1 MAGINMIMDAVVT
14 SAPINE
20 SIWAVHTSVTGSIIT
35 ALLYGVVFLVGA
47 LLNPIIIGVI
57 VVKKRLREPSF
68 IFLFCLALVD
78 FSEVFLSTPFYI
90 ATHIGREWIIGT
102 TDEEKRDTCEMVG
115 FFVTLFLSVSVHIL
129 ALIAFDRFFYI
140 VFAVKYRK
148 FLKQWVAWLLVLS
161 VILICVIISSPPLYG
176 FGELFFFQTAGAC
189 LFRWR
194 GGSNYRY
201 VLFYSVEVFIP
212 ISVIFLFTLIT
223 FCYIKR
229 HLHKRNKRQLEW
241 TTKNHKVKPKVAVL
255 NRIFGLLLVTQI
267 ICFGPALSTVLV
279 GAIISFENVPDVV
292 LLIDLILV
300 LSNGAINPVI
310 QAIVWKQVR
319 TVMCKSCCKTT
330 KMESP
335 ESSKDQVYNRQLTTI
350 ASVDDSLKVS
360 VEPDRSEAL
369 HTNFTK

>member
-1 MAGINMIMDAVVT
+1 MMMDALAT
-14 SAPINE
+14 SPPVNE
-20 SIWAVHTSVTGSIIT
+20 SIWAVHMSVTGSIIT

-47 LLNPIIIGVI
+47 LLNPIIIAVI

-68 IFLFCLALVD
+68 IFLFSLAVVD

-90 ATHIGREWIIGT
+90 ATHIGQEWIIGT
-102 TDEEKRDTCEMVG
+102 TDEEKRGTCEMVG

-140 VFAVKYRK
+140 VFAVKYHK
-148 FLKQWVAWLLVLS
+148 FLKQWIAWLLVLS
-161 VILICVIISSPPLYG
+161 VFFICVIISSPPLYG

-194 GGSNYRY
+194 GSGSNYQY
-201 VLFYSVEVFIP
+201 VLFYSVEVLIP
-212 ISVIFLFTLIT
+212 ISAIFLFTLIT

-229 HLHKRNKRQLEW
+229 HLHKRNKRELEW
-241 TTKNHKVKPKVAVL
+241 TTKEHKVKPKVAVL
-255 NRIFGLLLVTQI
+255 NRIFGLLLITQI

-279 GAIISFENVPDVV
+279 GAIISFENIPDVV

-319 TVMCKSCCKTT
+319 TVMCKCCKTT

-335 ESSKDQVYNRQLTTI
+335 ESSRDQMYNRQLTTVT
-350 ASVDDSLKVS
+350 AVDDSLK
-360 VEPDRSEAL
+360 
-369 HTNFTK
+369 